1 MANRNRFINPLFQ
14 RTDPEATPLPG
25 FEEQVQTEEVAE
37 EEEASE
43 AQPAATTAPTPA
55 PTPLRGRGR
64 PQGARTARVTAPE
77 TYDAPAEDEPPVKF
91 TFYFSPAQLRQLDDL
106 WVHAKLDHGQK
117 VSKSGFV
124 RLAVARL
131 LDEFDKNPTRVL
143 RDLKRE
149 RG

>member
-14 RTDPEATPLPG
+14 RTDAEAAPLPA
-25 FEEQVQTEEVAE
+25 FEEHVQTEEVAE
-37 EEEASE
+37 EEEVSE
-43 AQPAATTAPTPA
+43 APPAATTATTPA

-64 PQGARTARVTAPE
+64 PQGARTARAT
-77 TYDAPAEDEPPVKF
+77 APAETAPAAEAEPPVKF

-106 WVHAKLDHGQK
+106 WVHAKLDYGQK

>member
-14 RTDPEATPLPG
+14 RTDPEAAPLPA
-25 FEEQVQTEEVAE
+25 FEEHVQTEEVAE
-37 EEEASE
+37 EEEVSE
-43 AQPAATTAPTPA
+43 APPAATTVTTPA

-64 PQGARTARVTAPE
+64 PQGARTARATAPAE
-77 TYDAPAEDEPPVKF
+77 TALAAEDEPPVKF

-131 LDEFDKNPTRVL
+131 LEEFDKNPTRVL

>member
-1 MANRNRFINPLFQ
+1 M
-14 RTDPEATPLPG
+14 
-25 FEEQVQTEEVAE
+25 QTEEVAE

-43 AQPAATTAPTPA
+43 AQPAATTAPTP
-55 PTPLRGRGR
+55 LRGRGR
-64 PQGARTARVTAPE
+64 PQGARTARATAPE
-77 TYDAPAEDEPPVKF
+77 TSDAPAEDEPPVKF

-124 RLAVARL
+124 RLAVSRL

>member
-14 RTDPEATPLPG
+14 RTDPEAAPLPA
-25 FEEQVQTEEVAE
+25 FEEHVQTEEVAE
-37 EEEASE
+37 EEEATTTP
-43 AQPAATTAPTPA
+43 PAATTAPTPA

-64 PQGARTARVTAPE
+64 PQGARTARATAPAD
-77 TYDAPAEDEPPVKF
+77 TAPAAEDEPPVKF

-131 LDEFDKNPTRVL
+131 LEEFDKNPTRVL